1 MLGEL
6 SIVLLLLLL
15 NGFFAMA
22 ELAIVSARRA
32 VLKQWADERR
42 KGARLAL
49 QLAED
54 PNSFLSIVQVGI
66 TLNGVLAGAF
76 SGATLA
82 GRFGDYLKTF
92 PMLADYG
99 ESIALAVT
107 VAGVTFLNLVIG
119 ELVPKRIGI
128 AYAEPIALRVAGF
141 MRGLAMVTLPV
152 VWLLNG
158 STLLL
163 LRLMGLDKAK
173 GTAVTEDEVKVM
185 ITEGTESG
193 VFEQAEKDMLEGVM
207 RLSDR
212 SVRSIMTP
220 RIDMVWLNIAD
231 PGEQHAAIIQ
241 ASGYSRFPVAA
252 GDLEK
257 VLGIVHA
264 KDMLNSIFGG
274 QQIDLATIMR
284 PSLIV
289 PDTTQVLR
297 LLDQFKQSGQHIAIV
312 IDEYGSVEGLVS
324 ITDIL
329 EAITGVMPDPEQDDD
344 LYKPVQREDG
354 SWLLDGMMPID
365 EVEALLNLK
374 NMRGEGDFHTLAG
387 FIIDQLGRIPS
398 AGDHFEWHA
407 ARFEVVDMDGRRVDK
422 VLIFLLSSQDTQII
436 VNN

>member
-1 MLGEL
+1 MLGEIA
-6 SIVLLLLLL
+6 IVLLLLLL

-32 VLKQWADERR
+32 ILKQWVDERR

-82 GRFGDYLKTF
+82 TRFGEYLKTF
-92 PMLADYG
+92 PIFAEYG
-99 ESIALAVT
+99 DSIALAVT
-107 VAGVTFLNLVIG
+107 VVGITYLSLVIG

-141 MRGLAMVTLPV
+141 MRFLAKVTLPI

-158 STLLL
+158 STVLL
-163 LRLMGLDKAK
+163 LRLMGLNKAK
-173 GTAVTEDEVKVM
+173 STAVTEDEVKVM
-185 ITEGTESG
+185 ISEGTETG
-193 VFEQAEKDMLEGVM
+193 VFEQAEKEMLEGVM

-220 RIDMVWLNIAD
+220 RIDLVWLNIAD
-231 PGEQHAAIIQ
+231 AGDHHTAVIQ

-257 VLGIVHA
+257 VLGVVHA
-264 KDMLNSIFGG
+264 KDMLNSIFAG
-274 QQIDLATIMR
+274 QQIDLASIMR
-284 PSLIV
+284 PPLVV

-329 EAITGVMPDPEQDDD
+329 EAITGVMPDPQQDDD
-344 LYKPVQREDG
+344 LYKPVQRDDG
-354 SWLLDGMMPID
+354 SWLLDGMTPID
-365 EVEALLNLK
+365 EVESLLGFK
-374 NMRGEGDFHTLAG
+374 NMQGDGDFHTLAG
-387 FIIDQLGRIPS
+387 FMIEKLGRIPS
-398 AGDHFEWHA
+398 ASDHFTWND
-407 ARFEVVDMDGRRVDK
+407 ARFEVMDMDGRRVDK
-422 VLIFLLSSQDTQII
+422 VMVVPAHAAEDSVSNQG
-436 VNN
+436 